1 MLNPYPI
8 GISLSADCLSKTS
21 CDSGF
26 SDPRRGCGFGG
37 IGSRQDTFTHLLEE
51 ASFKKLKKFYIYKY
65 IHTCTHIWWM
75 EQSYNFIFLALFTC
89 FCKIFQVV

>member
-1 MLNPYPI
+1 MLLEEVGFEVSYMLNPYPI

-37 IGSRQDTFTHLLEE
+37 IGSRHGAFTCMVEE
-51 ASFKKLKKFYIYKY
+51 ASFKKFKQFYIYTY
-65 IHTCTHIWWM
+65 IHTRTHI
-75 EQSYNFIFLALFTC
+75 
-89 FCKIFQVV
+89 